1 MPRGRPRKIIPV
13 EVPAS
18 PESKD
23 PHDSILHPRG
33 GRFDVG
39 STAAWTCGHE
49 LYTFYVRRRD
59 VVESGRVWLYGSSA
73 YDSNEITMIVPEDE
87 CRRRRAPGI

>member
-1 MPRGRPRKIIPV
+1 MPRGRPRKIKP
-13 EVPAS
+13 EELPPS
-18 PESKD
+18 TESKD

-59 VVESGRVWLYGSSA
+59 VAESGRVWLYGAAARES
-73 YDSNEITMIVPEDE
+73 DEITMIVPEDE